1 MRSRVVSARA
11 PRPRNSVVLAIV
23 RRVATAATR
32 WHRDARRASR
42 QEAELDLAKRVRKSG
57 EW

>member
-1 MRSRVVSARA
+1 
-11 PRPRNSVVLAIV
+11 VLAIV

-32 WHRDARRASR
+32 RHRDARRASR
-42 QEAELDLAKRVRKSG
+42 QEAELDLAQRVRESG